1 MKERIRR
8 FLMILLLFGLSSC
21 KPTLTHTSPT
31 ATLIPTST
39 FSPTL
44 EMVTTPTSVEPEE
57 TESPQEDGFVPFFEE
72 NSCRFEIPSWID
84 GECGT
89 VTVLEN
95 RDLPGG
101 NQVKI
106 PVVRFRSRGTH
117 TEPDP
122 VFYLTG
128 GGGGNELDNI
138 QRYSSVIMKV
148 TLDRDYIMYNQRG
161 AKYSIPHLVCPGH
174 ADLNLEIVEN
184 QLPEASGDDLQV
196 EFLEACSAD
205 LRAEGWDLNM
215 YNTAV
220 NAADLNDI
228 RQAMGYEQI
237 NIYGTSYGTR
247 LALAVLRDYPEI
259 IRSAIIDSVYLPQ
272 VDFFSEYALNAFNAF
287 SRVFDSCAAD
297 ESCRAAYPDP
307 EAQLAQVVNTLNA
320 APRSMTHAGHTLYYD
335 GGDFLDTVYLYPYAH
350 LADMLPYVINQ
361 ASQGDF
367 QNVERFMPFTLE
379 VEPSDTIAEGTQ
391 NSILCREEIPY
402 ETYQRLLEIGDM
414 IPSHYF
420 QAYKSDLTW
429 RICDVWGVDPAD
441 PFVNEPVFSDVPTLI
456 LEGIFD
462 PITPIEWGR
471 MASETLENS
480 YYYEFPGGHGIM
492 RTYDCGLDIGQQ
504 FIYDPWTA
512 PDDSCIQYMYPVEFI
527 LP

>member
-1 MKERIRR
+1 MKKCI
-8 FLMILLLFGLSSC
+8 FLLALIVFLTGLSAC
-21 KPTLTHTSPT
+21 KITLTQETPTTTPLPPFTASPT
-31 ATLIPTST
+31 QAAESTATVEAPDVS
-39 FSPTL
+39 
-44 EMVTTPTSVEPEE
+44 VTPVVE
-57 TESPQEDGFVPFFEE
+57 GFVPFFEE
-72 NSCRFEIPSWID
+72 TGCKFDVPAWLNW
-84 GECGT
+84 ECGL

-95 RDLPGG
+95 RDLPEG

-106 PVVRFRSRGTH
+106 PVVRFRSRNSVS
-117 TEPDP
+117 EPDP

-138 QRYSSVIMKV
+138 QKYSSVIMRV
-148 TLDRDYIMYNQRG
+148 TQDRDYIMYNQRG
-161 AKYSIPHLVCPGH
+161 AKYSIPYLVCPGH
-174 ADLNLEIVEN
+174 ADFNQEIVED
-184 QLPEASGDDLQV
+184 QLPDVYANNSQV
-196 EFLEACSAD
+196 DFSSECSSD

-215 YNTAV
+215 YNSAV

-259 IRSAIIDSVYLPQ
+259 IRSAILDSVYPPQ

-287 SRVFDSCAAD
+287 TRVFDACAAD
-297 ESCRAAYPDP
+297 ESCRAAYPNP
-307 EAQLAQVVNTLNA
+307 EEQLAQVVNSLNA
-320 APRSMTHAGHTLYYD
+320 APRSMTHGVHTLYYD
-335 GGDFLDTVYLYPYAH
+335 GDDFLDTIYLYPYAH
-350 LADMLPYVINQ
+350 HADMLPYLIYQ

-367 QNVERFMPFTLE
+367 QYVEEIMPFTLE

-402 ETYQRLLEIGDM
+402 ETYQGLVEIGES
-414 IPSHYF
+414 IPPHYS
-420 QAYKSDLTW
+420 QTYQSNLPW
-429 RICDVWGVDPAD
+429 RICEVWGVDPAD
-441 PFVNEPVFSDVPTLI
+441 PYVNQPVYSDVPTLI

-462 PITPIEWGR
+462 PITPIEWGQ
-471 MASETLENS
+471 MASETLDTS

-492 RTYDCGLDIGQQ
+492 RTYDCGRDIGLQ
-504 FIYDPWTA
+504 FLDDPWTA
-512 PDDSCIQYMYPVEFI
+512 PDDSCIQYMYPVEFL